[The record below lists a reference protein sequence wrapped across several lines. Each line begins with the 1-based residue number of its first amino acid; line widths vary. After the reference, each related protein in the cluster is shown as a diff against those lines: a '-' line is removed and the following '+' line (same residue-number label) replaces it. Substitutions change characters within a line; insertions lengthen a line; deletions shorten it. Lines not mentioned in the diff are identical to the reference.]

1 MALQLHPLRS
11 FAAKLRGLFGG
22 HEPDGEFDDE
32 IQRHLQLL
40 ADRFAA
46 QGMSREEA
54 KAAARR
60 QFGNTTLLQEDRRGL
75 QTFSSIEAW
84 WRDLHYAVRTL
95 WRTRGFAAIS
105 IATLALGI
113 GAATA
118 IFSVIDNVLLNA
130 FPYQGA
136 ERMVFPRIHSSQ
148 EGEEEGRQGYTAT
161 EVLEFE
167 SNHVFDGM
175 SAAGGELV
183 LYKNGGGTEQLYGT
197 HVTPGTFEF
206 FGMPAWHGRV
216 ARPSDYEP
224 GAPPVFVLRYK
235 TWMER
240 FGGDLSILNKTF
252 VLNGMPRTL
261 IGIMPP
267 RFGWYDSDIYIPQKV
282 TRDANAA
289 FAGET
294 GGRWFVVGRL
304 KPGVSVQQ
312 AEADLTV
319 IAQGLA
325 KIYPRDYPA
334 HFTVRVRKLAATA
347 VGRFEAT
354 LYTVL
359 GAVALLLLIACS
371 NVANL
376 MLARATTREKE
387 FALRTVLGAGR
398 ARIVRLMMIESLVL
412 AMAAAMSGTLL
423 AWGGLKALVAAM
435 PQDLIPVES
444 VIELNTR
451 VLTLTLCAALGT
463 ALIFGLVPALQSS
476 RRDLNDPLR
485 DTGKGVSS
493 GFRGR
498 RLRDALVVLEV
509 ALSLTLLIGAGLMM
523 RSFAALR
530 EINPGLR
537 ADHIFQTVLSLPEN
551 RYKTPGDIAGFF
563 RPLFTR
569 LIALPGVVAASVSS
583 ALPPDNFYE
592 SKIEIAGKTH
602 DEDWET
608 LFQCVSQEYFQ
619 VLRIEFK
626 EGRAFTDSDVSDARK
641 VAVVNEKF
649 VRRYLLNE
657 NPIGRRVRLLGTL
670 ADPVHD
676 AWFEI
681 VGVVADVTNRG
692 LQVPIEPEAWLPYT
706 VTDPGSHV
714 LMVRTSQDAATIMN
728 AVRQAVWATDSG
740 VALAYPGTLED
751 HVNQRLYAGPRL
763 GSLLMTIFGCI
774 GLLLVTVGVY
784 SVLAYSTAQ
793 KTHEIGIRM
802 ALGAEGK
809 NVLGMVVGTGL
820 RLVLAGLAIGIAAS
834 LVLGRLLANQ
844 LVGVTAYDPAT
855 LAATTLLLTVTG
867 AIGSWIPARR
877 AARVDPMI
885 ALRYE

>member
-294 GGRWFVVGRL
+294 GGRWFVVGR
-304 KPGVSVQQ
+304 
-312 AEADLTV
+312 
-319 IAQGLA
+319 
-325 KIYPRDYPA
+325 
-334 HFTVRVRKLAATA
+334 
-347 VGRFEAT
+347 
-354 LYTVL
+354 
-359 GAVALLLLIACS
+359 
-371 NVANL
+371 
-376 MLARATTREKE
+376 
-387 FALRTVLGAGR
+387 
-398 ARIVRLMMIESLVL
+398 
-412 AMAAAMSGTLL
+412 
-423 AWGGLKALVAAM
+423 
-435 PQDLIPVES
+435 
-444 VIELNTR
+444 
-451 VLTLTLCAALGT
+451 
-463 ALIFGLVPALQSS
+463 
-476 RRDLNDPLR
+476 
-485 DTGKGVSS
+485 
-493 GFRGR
+493 
-498 RLRDALVVLEV
+498 
-509 ALSLTLLIGAGLMM
+509 
-523 RSFAALR
+523 
-530 EINPGLR
+530 
-537 ADHIFQTVLSLPEN
+537 
-551 RYKTPGDIAGFF
+551 
-563 RPLFTR
+563 
-569 LIALPGVVAASVSS
+569 
-583 ALPPDNFYE
+583 
-592 SKIEIAGKTH
+592 
-602 DEDWET
+602 
-608 LFQCVSQEYFQ
+608 
-619 VLRIEFK
+619 
-626 EGRAFTDSDVSDARK
+626 
-641 VAVVNEKF
+641 
-649 VRRYLLNE
+649 
-657 NPIGRRVRLLGTL
+657 
-670 ADPVHD
+670 
-676 AWFEI
+676 
-681 VGVVADVTNRG
+681 
-692 LQVPIEPEAWLPYT
+692 
-706 VTDPGSHV
+706 
-714 LMVRTSQDAATIMN
+714 
-728 AVRQAVWATDSG
+728 
-740 VALAYPGTLED
+740 
-751 HVNQRLYAGPRL
+751 RL
-763 GSLLMTIFGCI
+763 GPTS
-774 GLLLVTVGVY
+774 
-784 SVLAYSTAQ
+784 
-793 KTHEIGIRM
+793 
-802 ALGAEGK
+802 
-809 NVLGMVVGTGL
+809 
-820 RLVLAGLAIGIAAS
+820 
-834 LVLGRLLANQ
+834 
-844 LVGVTAYDPAT
+844 
-855 LAATTLLLTVTG
+855 
-867 AIGSWIPARR
+867 
-877 AARVDPMI
+877 
-885 ALRYE
+885 

>member
-1 MALQLHPLRS
+1 
-11 FAAKLRGLFGG
+11 
-22 HEPDGEFDDE
+22 
-32 IQRHLQLL
+32 
-40 ADRFAA
+40 
-46 QGMSREEA
+46 
-54 KAAARR
+54 
-60 QFGNTTLLQEDRRGL
+60 
-75 QTFSSIEAW
+75 
-84 WRDLHYAVRTL
+84 
-95 WRTRGFAAIS
+95 
-105 IATLALGI
+105 
-113 GAATA
+113 
-118 IFSVIDNVLLNA
+118 
-130 FPYQGA
+130 
-136 ERMVFPRIHSSQ
+136 
-148 EGEEEGRQGYTAT
+148 
-161 EVLEFE
+161 
-167 SNHVFDGM
+167 
-175 SAAGGELV
+175 
-183 LYKNGGGTEQLYGT
+183 
-197 HVTPGTFEF
+197 
-206 FGMPAWHGRV
+206 
-216 ARPSDYEP
+216 
-224 GAPPVFVLRYK
+224 
-235 TWMER
+235 
-240 FGGDLSILNKTF
+240 
-252 VLNGMPRTL
+252 
-261 IGIMPP
+261 
-267 RFGWYDSDIYIPQKV
+267 
-282 TRDANAA
+282 
-289 FAGET
+289 
-294 GGRWFVVGRL
+294 
-304 KPGVSVQQ
+304 
-312 AEADLTV
+312 
-319 IAQGLA
+319 
-325 KIYPRDYPA
+325 
-334 HFTVRVRKLAATA
+334 
-347 VGRFEAT
+347 
-354 LYTVL
+354 
-359 GAVALLLLIACS
+359 
-371 NVANL
+371 
-376 MLARATTREKE
+376 
-387 FALRTVLGAGR
+387 
-398 ARIVRLMMIESLVL
+398 MMIESLVL